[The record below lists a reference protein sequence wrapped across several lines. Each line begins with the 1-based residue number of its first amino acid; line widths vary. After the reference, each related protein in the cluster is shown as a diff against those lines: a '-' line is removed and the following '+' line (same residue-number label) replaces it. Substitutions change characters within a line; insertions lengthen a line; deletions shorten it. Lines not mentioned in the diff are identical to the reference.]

1 MRNLFTS
8 TIGRHNT
15 QPLCATLGLIL
26 FVSFSSQNT
35 IAAEVPAKQLEEQ
48 AKEADSMAPY
58 SAHVA
63 FAGGGWRAHTGH
75 SAWTMSLLESGDK
88 SMEDAFKNIKTV
100 SSNSGGS
107 WFSTMLTFSGD
118 FVNAIEST
126 NALQTWSNSGPAA
139 TGWLGQQQYL
149 FDQAPCHLVSG
160 DAFLACVFSHYT
172 GSLKDA
178 TYWEDVVTDIVFHH
192 NKVSETLSG
201 KRQAW
206 AKDKPLLLAATLL
219 TNEAVLGEVGN
230 EKQYYQACLSPSTPM
245 LKGHKGG
252 VCQGSTATKT
262 DVTPV
267 TFSSVPS
274 SSGTIAP
281 PFLSATQAGSANS
294 YFNFGYTEN
303 SYTPE
308 KPFPSTISNPIN
320 TEAVPVMIA
329 ASASSAAAGFAAS
342 RAVSG
347 SWVASYLASDEALNF
362 QLNGGIKYVKANGMK
377 AKDLAASQIV
387 QIADGGA
394 VDNSAVAQLVSFLQ
408 QNNQDTDFNIV
419 AFDNVQQLHN
429 PGGKAP
435 NVGIDIANLF
445 GEGLWNSDQICS
457 GANGK
462 GYCVTVPDL
471 KIFDPSALT
480 NSKLTTW
487 NAKAKSNNPAKDMVH
502 ELIYTKYRVT
512 TVDNPVFGIKG
523 GTTGTLH
530 AFTAAW
536 SDADTAP
543 QDKEVDGDFK
553 AYGKMLNFINVGLKQ
568 ADANGNTGLKYLKEA
583 FGL

>member
-1 MRNLFTS
+1 MKNLFTM
-8 TIGRHNT
+8 TIGRHDT
-15 QPLCATLGLIL
+15 QQLCTALGLL
-26 FVSFSSQNT
+26 FIVGYSSQAT
-35 IAAEVPAKQLEEQ
+35 IAAEVHAKQLDEQ
-48 AKEADSMAPY
+48 TKETDSAAPY

-75 SAWTMSLLESGDK
+75 SAWTMSLLESSSY
-88 SMEDAFKNIKTV
+88 SMEDAFKNIRAI

-107 WFSTMLTFSGD
+107 WFSTMLTFSGS
-118 FVNAIEST
+118 FVNAIESN
-126 NALQTWSNSGPAA
+126 NALQTWSKSGPAA

-192 NKVSETLSG
+192 NKVGEPLSG
-201 KRQAW
+201 KRQTW

-219 TNEAVLGEVGN
+219 TNEAVLGEVGD
-230 EKQYYQACLSPSTPM
+230 ERQYYQACLSPSTPM
-245 LKGHKGG
+245 LKGHKGAS
-252 VCQGSTATKT
+252 CQGSAATKT

-274 SSGTIAP
+274 SSGAITP
-281 PFLSATQAGSANS
+281 PFFSAAEAGSPNS
-294 YFNFGYTEN
+294 YFNVGYSEN

-308 KPFPSTISNPIN
+308 KSFTTAISNPIK

-347 SWVASYLASDEALNF
+347 SWIASYLASDEALNF
-362 QLNGGIKYVKANGMK
+362 QLKGGIKYVKANGIK

-408 QNNQDTDFNIV
+408 QNNEDSEFNIV
-419 AFDNVQQLHN
+419 AFDNVQQIHK
-429 PGGKAP
+429 PGNNAP
-435 NVGIDIANLF
+435 HVGIDIANLF
-445 GEGLWNSDQICS
+445 GEGLWNGNQICS

-480 NSKLTTW
+480 KSKLITW
-487 NAKAKSNNPAKDMVH
+487 NAKAKSNDPAKNIVH

-512 TVDNPVFGIKG
+512 TVDNSAFGIKG

-553 AYGKMLNFINVGLKQ
+553 AYGKMLNFINVGLRQ
-568 ADANGNTGLKYLKEA
+568 VDANGNTGLKYLKEA